1 MRDPNKSS
9 RPILSLII
17 FGLFVLIYPV
27 NAQVYLP
34 EVPREL
40 TFAGEPVPLHDQD
53 IRERLERELIVNVNK
68 HASTIL
74 ILKES
79 GRWKSYL
86 QALLDS
92 AAVPKDFFYLAVI
105 ESELDPMSRSGAGA
119 TGFWHFTESTAREY
133 GLEVSDY
140 VDERRDAEK
149 STRAAAEFLKRAYKR
164 FGSWTLAAAAFNR
177 GSKGI
182 ENALNGQY
190 SKSYYELYLHEETAR
205 YVFRILALKLIIEA
219 PEKYGYR
226 LSPSDYYQ
234 PVEYKTIF
242 LTESIPDLPQ
252 FAKSLGVSYQILKEH
267 NPWIQNTDYKL
278 VLREGKRYKLRIPAK
293 KDQGNTR

>member
-1 MRDPNKSS
+1 MYFLNSTS
-9 RPILSLII
+9 RLFSAIVIVLSFLTHRVSAQIAMPRVP
-17 FGLFVLIYPV
+17 GELLFC
-27 NAQVYLP
+27 
-34 EVPREL
+34 
-40 TFAGEPVPLHDQD
+40 GEPVPLHNPD
-53 IRERLERELIVNVNK
+53 IKERLEKELIINANK

-79 GRWKSYL
+79 GRWKSYIKNI
-86 QALLDS
+86 LDS
-92 AAVPKDFFYLAVI
+92 AGVPTDFFYLAVI

-119 TGFWHFTESTAREY
+119 TGFWHFTVSTAQEY
-133 GLEVSDY
+133 GLEISDY

-149 STRAAAEFLKRAYKR
+149 STRAACEFLKKAYKK

-182 ENALNGQY
+182 ENAVTGQY
-190 SKSYYELYLHEETAR
+190 TNNFYQLYLNEETAR

-219 PEKYGYR
+219 PEKYGYS

-234 PVEYKTIF
+234 PVAYKTI
-242 LTESIPDLPQ
+242 LLDKSIDDLPQ
-252 FAKSLGVSYQILKEH
+252 FAKSIGVSYLTLKDY

-278 VLREGKRYKLRIPAK
+278 VLKEGKKYKLRIPAK
-293 KDQGNTR
+293 QN

>member
-1 MRDPNKSS
+1 MHYLNRISKLLFSF
-9 RPILSLII
+9 IV
-17 FGLFVLIYPV
+17 FGLFFLTQHV
-27 NAQVYLP
+27 NAQISLP
-34 EVPREL
+34 EIPIEL

-53 IRERLERELIVNVNK
+53 VKERLERELIINMNK

-86 QALLDS
+86 QAMHDS
-92 AAVPKDFFYLAVI
+92 AAVPQDFFYLAVI
-105 ESELDPMSRSGAGA
+105 ESELDPTSRSSAGA
-119 TGFWHFTESTAREY
+119 TGFWHFMESTAKEY
-133 GLEVSDY
+133 GLEISDY

-149 STRAAAEFLKRAYKR
+149 STRAASEFLKRAYKK
-164 FGSWTLAAAAFNR
+164 FDSWTLAAAAFNR

-182 ENALNGQY
+182 ENALNGQHTNN
-190 SKSYYELYLHEETAR
+190 YYQLYLNEETAR

-219 PEKYGYR
+219 PEKYGYS
-226 LSPSDYYQ
+226 LTPSDYYQ

-242 LTESIPDLPQ
+242 INESIQDLPQ
-252 FAKSLGVSYQILKEH
+252 FAKSLEVSYQTLKQH

-278 VLREGKRYKLRIPAK
+278 VLKEGKKYKIRIPVK
-293 KDQGNTR
+293 KD

>member
-1 MRDPNKSS
+1 MIQRVS
-9 RPILSLII
+9 
-17 FGLFVLIYPV
+17 
-27 NAQVYLP
+27 AQISLP
-34 EVPREL
+34 EIPSEL
-40 TFAGEPVPLHDQD
+40 TFSGEPVPLDD
-53 IRERLERELIVNVNK
+53 RNIKERFEKELIINMNK

-79 GRWKSYL
+79 GRWKSSL
-86 QALLDS
+86 QAMLDD
-92 AAVPKDFFYLAVI
+92 AKVPRDFFFLAVI
-105 ESELDPMSRSGAGA
+105 ESELDPISRSSAGA
-119 TGFWHFTESTAREY
+119 TGFWHFTESSAREY
-133 GLEVSDY
+133 GLEISDY
-140 VDERRDAEK
+140 VDERRDPEK
-149 STRAAAEFLKRAYKR
+149 STRAACEFLKRAYKK

-182 ENALNGQY
+182 ENAIKAQLKGQDTTN
-190 SKSYYELYLHEETAR
+190 YYQLYLNEETSR

-242 LTESIPDLPQ
+242 INESIQDLPQ
-252 FAKSLGVSYQILKEH
+252 FAKSLEVSYQTLKQH

-278 VLREGKRYKLRIPAK
+278 VLKEGKKYKIRIPAK
-293 KDQGNTR
+293 KD

>member
-1 MRDPNKSS
+1 MVA
-9 RPILSLII
+9 LFFLIQR
-17 FGLFVLIYPV
+17 V
-27 NAQVYLP
+27 NAQISLP
-34 EVPREL
+34 EIPIEL
-40 TFAGEPVPLHDQD
+40 TFAGEPVPLHDPP
-53 IRERLERELIVNVNK
+53 IKERLEKELIINMNK

-86 QALLDS
+86 QSMLDS
-92 AAVPKDFFYLAVI
+92 AEVPRDFFYLAVI
-105 ESELDPMSRSGAGA
+105 ESELDPMSRSSAGA
-119 TGFWHFTESTAREY
+119 TGFWHFMEGTAKEY
-133 GLEVSDY
+133 GLEFSDY

-149 STRAAAEFLKRAYKR
+149 STQAAAEFLKRAHRK

-177 GSKGI
+177 GTRGI
-182 ENALNGQY
+182 ENALKGQGTI
-190 SKSYYELYLHEETAR
+190 SYYQLYLNEETAR

-234 PVEYKTIF
+234 PVVYKTI
-242 LTESIPDLPQ
+242 LIDKSIEDLPQ
-252 FAKSLGVSYQILKEH
+252 FAKSIGVSYQTLKEH

-278 VLREGKRYKLRIPAK
+278 VLTEGKKYKIRIPAR
-293 KDQGNTR
+293 KD

>member
-1 MRDPNKSS
+1 MHYLNRISKLLFS
-9 RPILSLII
+9 
-17 FGLFVLIYPV
+17 FTVFVLCFLIQSV
-27 NAQVYLP
+27 SAQISMP
-34 EVPREL
+34 EIPSQL
-40 TFAGEPVPLHDQD
+40 TFSGEPVPLDDPD
-53 IRERLERELIVNVNK
+53 IRERLEKELIINVNK

-86 QALLDS
+86 QAMLDS
-92 AAVPKDFFYLAVI
+92 ATVPKDFFYLAVI
-105 ESELDPMSRSGAGA
+105 ESELDPISRSGAGA
-119 TGFWHFTESTAREY
+119 TGLWHFTKSTAEEY
-133 GLEVSDY
+133 GLEISDY

-149 STRAAAEFLKRAYKR
+149 STRAASEFLKRAYKK

-177 GSKGI
+177 GTKGI
-182 ENALNGQY
+182 ENAISGQGI
-190 SKSYYELYLHEETAR
+190 KSFYQLYLNEETAR

-219 PEKYGYR
+219 PEKYGYN

-234 PVEYKTIF
+234 PVDYKTI
-242 LTESIPDLPQ
+242 LIDESIQDLPK

-278 VLREGKRYKLRIPAK
+278 ILKEGKKYKIRIPVK
-293 KDQGNTR
+293 KI

>member
-1 MRDPNKSS
+1 MPYLNRISKLLFS
-9 RPILSLII
+9 
-17 FGLFVLIYPV
+17 FTVFVLFFLIQRV
-27 NAQVYLP
+27 SAQISLP
-34 EVPREL
+34 EIPSEL
-40 TFAGEPVPLHDQD
+40 TFSGEPVPLDD
-53 IRERLERELIVNVNK
+53 RNIKERFEKELIINMNK

-79 GRWKSYL
+79 GRWKSSL
-86 QALLDS
+86 QAMLDD
-92 AAVPKDFFYLAVI
+92 AKVPRDFFFLAVI
-105 ESELDPMSRSGAGA
+105 ESELDPISRSSAGA
-119 TGFWHFTESTAREY
+119 TGFWHFTESSAREY
-133 GLEVSDY
+133 GLEISDY

-149 STRAAAEFLKRAYKR
+149 STRAASEFLKRAYKK

-182 ENALNGQY
+182 ENAIKAQLKGQDTTN
-190 SKSYYELYLHEETAR
+190 YYQLYLNEETSR

-242 LTESIPDLPQ
+242 IEKSIQDLPQ
-252 FAKSLGVSYQILKEH
+252 FAKSLGVSYQTLKEH

-278 VLREGKRYKLRIPAK
+278 VLKEGKKYKIRIPAK
-293 KDQGNTR
+293 KD

>member
-1 MRDPNKSS
+1 MHYLTRISK
-9 RPILSLII
+9 LLFSLIV
-17 FGLFVLIYPV
+17 FALFFLIQSV
-27 NAQVYLP
+27 NAQISLP
-34 EVPREL
+34 EIPSEM
-40 TFAGEPVPLHDQD
+40 TFSGESVPLHDPY
-53 IRERLERELIVNVNK
+53 IKERLEKELIINMNK

-86 QALLDS
+86 QAMLDS
-92 AAVPKDFFYLAVI
+92 AKVPTDFFYLAVI
-105 ESELDPMSRSGAGA
+105 ESELDPMSRSSAGA
-119 TGFWHFTESTAREY
+119 TGFWHFMESTAKEY
-133 GLEVSDY
+133 GLEFSDY

-149 STRAAAEFLKRAYKR
+149 STRAASEFLKRAYKK

-177 GSKGI
+177 GSTGI
-182 ENALNGQY
+182 ENALKGQDA
-190 SKSYYELYLHEETAR
+190 KSYYQLYLNEETAR

-226 LSPSDYYQ
+226 LSPSDYYK

-242 LTESIPDLPQ
+242 IEGSIQDLPK
-252 FAKSLGVSYQILKEH
+252 FAKSLGVSYQTLKEH

-278 VLREGKRYKLRIPAK
+278 VLTEGKKYKIRIPAK
-293 KDQGNTR
+293 KD

>member
-1 MRDPNKSS
+1 M
-9 RPILSLII
+9 
-17 FGLFVLIYPV
+17 
-27 NAQVYLP
+27 
-34 EVPREL
+34 
-40 TFAGEPVPLHDQD
+40 TFCGEPVPLDD
-53 IRERLERELIVNVNK
+53 PYIKERLEKELIINMYK

-86 QALLDS
+86 QAILDS
-92 AAVPKDFFYLAVI
+92 ATVPQDFFYLAVI
-105 ESELDPMSRSGAGA
+105 ESELDPMSRSSAGA
-119 TGFWHFTESTAREY
+119 TGFWHFMVSTAQEY
-133 GLEVSDY
+133 GLEISDY

-149 STRAAAEFLKRAYKR
+149 STRAASEFLKRSQKK

-182 ENALNGQY
+182 ENAINGQGTDN
-190 SKSYYELYLHEETAR
+190 YYQLYLNEETAR

-219 PEKYGYR
+219 PEKYGYG

-234 PVEYKTIF
+234 PVGYKTI
-242 LTESIPDLPQ
+242 LIDESIQNLPQ
-252 FAKSLGVSYQILKEH
+252 FAKSLGVSYQTLKEH

-278 VLREGKRYKLRIPAK
+278 VLKEGKKYKIRIPAK
-293 KDQGNTR
+293 KD

>member
-1 MRDPNKSS
+1 MIQRVS
-9 RPILSLII
+9 
-17 FGLFVLIYPV
+17 
-27 NAQVYLP
+27 AQISLP
-34 EVPREL
+34 EIPSEL
-40 TFAGEPVPLHDQD
+40 TFSGEPVPLDD
-53 IRERLERELIVNVNK
+53 RNIKERFEKELIINMNK

-79 GRWKSYL
+79 GRWKSSL
-86 QALLDS
+86 QAMLDD
-92 AAVPKDFFYLAVI
+92 AKVPRDFFFLAVI
-105 ESELDPMSRSGAGA
+105 ESELDPISRSSAGA
-119 TGFWHFTESTAREY
+119 TGFWHFTESSAREY
-133 GLEVSDY
+133 GLEISDY
-140 VDERRDAEK
+140 VDERRDPEK
-149 STRAAAEFLKRAYKR
+149 STRAACEFLKRAYKK

-182 ENALNGQY
+182 ENAIKAQLKGQDTTN
-190 SKSYYELYLHEETAR
+190 YYQLYLNEETSR

-242 LTESIPDLPQ
+242 IEKSIQDLPQ
-252 FAKSLGVSYQILKEH
+252 FAKSLGVSYQTLKEH

-278 VLREGKRYKLRIPAK
+278 VLKEGKKYKIRIPAK
-293 KDQGNTR
+293 KD